1 MITRSRKR
9 FTGKTRDGW
18 TDKTEQRVEQGFAL
32 DSYSSP
38 VIFISSIFSF
48 FAIFSVVPTVVRRRL
63 EGARGG
69 STGQLP
75 SQSFSLRDDP
85 FGVAR
90 SSQKR
95 TDSARKERV
104 GGLWAVWLV
113 VVVVV
118 VVDGV
123 ALRSEGGAKVRDWEK
138 KEGAAAGG
146 EELNWAAAAPQW
158 EREERGEENDSNDND
173 GAEKGRSTVSAA
185 VAAIVLLSSIT
196 VVVFLLVVDP
206 SPRARPAGLASERRA
221 LGGGDVAV
229 AAIPR
234 LSPLSAAK
242 APLLQSWVFGWPPL
256 VAAATAGPEYNHIFQ
271 ESYKRLSNDYNVA
284 LSKIAAGDF
293 GSGGF
298 SPPRILSILWSSF
311 FKPTPASRSN
321 HPAHTESSSS
331 TRFYTMHVVERGEK
345 ELSERP
351 RPIVDQFQSFQLTN
365 SIGFVEFST
374 AISYKSTLAR
384 SPSKARNF
392 PARRSSPRSLLHL
405 LLPATSAVAA
415 AVIKVAAANLANT
428 PRAAVFSCKLPPSD
442 VARSCFSV
450 AFAARVRGENK
461 QRPPPRRVLPLLCA
475 PSSIADL
482 PTVFPTILLRSN
494 VLSTLISS
502 SHLIHSLPFLLFSA
516 TPSLLIHLMC
526 TLILKRKKT
535 ELVICPIMFSP
546 PR

>member
-173 GAEKGRSTVSAA
+173 GAV
-185 VAAIVLLSSIT
+185 
-196 VVVFLLVVDP
+196 
-206 SPRARPAGLASERRA
+206 RARTGMGGIGEGKEHRLRRRRRHR
-221 LGGGDVAV
+221 
-229 AAIPR
+229 P
-234 LSPLSAAK
+234 S
-242 APLLQSWVFGWPPL
+242 LLHHRRQ
-256 VAAATAGPEYNHIFQ
+256 
-271 ESYKRLSNDYNVA
+271 RLSNDYNVA

-415 AVIKVAAANLANT
+415 AVIKVLLAAANLANT